1 MPQVSLYFDEKLA
14 HTVNDRASMHNISVS
29 KYVST
34 ILYQHINDQW
44 PEGYFESLGTL
55 ADIDLLRPAQPSMTS
70 DAARERL

>member
-14 HTVNDRASMHNISVS
+14 HIVNDQASLQNTSVS

-44 PEGYFESLGTL
+44 PVGYFELLGTL
-55 ADIDLLRPAQPSMTS
+55 ADVDLQRPAQPSIAS